1 MFKKKQDM
9 NSLYKILKISILT
22 LVAFLPMGL
31 QAQTI
36 SVSISVK
43 EPTCFAWTN
52 GEATATATGGTAP
65 YSYSWSNG
73 QGGGQTLSGVP
84 TGNYIVTVTDAAN
97 RQTTKSFAVGQPPL
111 LIPIATVIGNS
122 CDAGAS
128 YTGSA
133 TGGIPPY
140 TYAWRDLGT
149 NQMTNGATLTAP
161 AIGSYHLSVTDS
173 KGCTMTKVVNVKP
186 LKLMVIAK
194 PATCGGACDGSA
206 EAWVDGG
213 TPPLTYLWSTGATTG
228 IIFPLPGGDYTV
240 TVTDAL
246 GCTKVATGTVFE
258 PAVIKPNLV
267 VTGQCSGSATATVTP
282 TGGRAPLTVRWST
295 GATTNTVTNL
305 AQGGYF
311 VTVTDVAGCQKD
323 TFFKISTGVLGLNIT
338 KIDASCSGVA
348 SGSATVNVTGG
359 AIGDYSYRWNNGA
372 TTATISNLI
381 AGIYTVTVTDGGG
394 CTSSQSVNIQS
405 IGNLVLQ
412 TTFTNSVC
420 GGATGTATV
429 TSISGGTAPYS
440 YLWSN
445 GATTPSVSN
454 LAAGNYTVTTKDASG
469 CTATASFTI
478 QGQGNLTMA
487 VASSPTSCGG
497 STGMATV
504 TSVSGGTAP
513 YTYRWHTGA
522 TTQTLSNIG
531 IGVYYVTVTDAAGC
545 TASRSVEV
553 QATNGLQISVSNT
566 KADCN
571 AANGTATVTAV
582 TGGTGPYTY
591 KWSTGAT
598 TASISGLP
606 AGSYSVT
613 VNDVSGCS
621 TATTVVI
628 GANSN
633 IVLATTTTPSVC
645 GGATGTASVTNVTG
659 GTAPFSYRW
668 HNGGTTATIV
678 GLAAGTYFVTVTDA
692 TGCTRSTSVEVG
704 SNIVIV
710 MTSTPT
716 VCLGSTGTATVT
728 NVTGGTAPYTYRWS
742 NGATTPSI
750 SNLVAG
756 IYTVTAT
763 DATGCAGT
771 ANVTIQG
778 QANLTITVSNTKS
791 DCSVANGTAT
801 ITAVTGG
808 TGPYTYKW
816 STGAT
821 TASISGLSGGTYSV
835 TVYNVSGCSTAT
847 TVVIETNSNIVLTT
861 TTTPSVCGGA
871 TGTASV
877 TNVTGGTAPFSY
889 KWHNGG
895 TTATIVGLAAGPYFV
910 TVTDAIGCMRS
921 TSVDVQAV
929 SNIVATTNVTP
940 AICVG
945 ATGTATITSVS
956 GGTAPFTYKWS
967 TGATTQTII
976 NLLAGN
982 YTVTVTDSKGC
993 SSVSAPVNVPTTTSP
1008 INAIPS
1014 ISNATCGKVNGQI
1027 TISAIG
1033 GTTPFTYKWSDL
1045 TSTTQSKDRSGLGA
1059 GAYSVVIT
1067 DSNGCTTTLTN
1078 LRVIDTGSVKA
1089 QVALQPQGCTGD
1101 SIIMRLTN
1109 NSTAQSANITYSWL
1123 FTGNR
1128 TSTVKS
1134 PEVLY
1139 GTLEGD
1145 ARLIARSAEGCLDTL
1160 LLRFPLDI
1168 IKVDVPDTVMT
1179 CVNTPVIITANNQN
1193 PNFTPKYLWANGATT
1208 ASTTVTPALAGTVKT
1223 FVTITNS
1230 YGCNKKDSALVMT
1243 IPNINTPDLS
1253 WKRGCEPFKISF
1265 FNTSPNANQWRWI
1278 FGDPGN
1284 TTAGSTANNPN
1295 YTYTRAGT
1303 FTVTL
1308 VPTTLS
1314 CLNTVTF
1321 SVNVSDKDAV
1331 IVDAGNDTTVCSNN
1345 RITLRGTSNAGNF
1358 EWSNTRTF
1366 TTVTGTGAT
1375 LLVTPTTGR
1384 NIYYVRSKNADN
1396 CTSID
1401 SIIVNNNTINI
1412 NRISSVDLC
1421 TGVNKPITITNVNTT
1436 DRLNVTWS
1444 PTSLITG
1451 FTNNDSLRPIVRANA
1466 DGLLIGTYRNQFGCT
1481 LKDTITLK
1489 SHEVDA
1495 KATATAKTIYIN
1507 DALTLNAGPTGTGYT
1522 YAWSP
1527 SGSVTNPNAASTAA
1541 TPKVNTTFIVTV
1553 TDNFGCTDTAQVAL
1567 RVLIPQCD
1575 EPYIFIP
1582 RAFSPNGDG
1591 TNDVIF
1597 VRGDYL
1603 TSVEFVIFNRWGEQ
1617 VFVTK
1622 DKTIGWDGKF
1632 HGEPV
1637 CPDVYGYYVKGV
1649 CQQGEQFFKKGNITV
1664 LK

>member
-1 MFKKKQDM
+1 M

-22 LVAFLPMGL
+22 LVVFLPIGV

-43 EPTCFAWTN
+43 EPTCFSWTD
-52 GEATATATGGTAP
+52 GEATATTTGGTAP

-84 TGNYIVTVTDAAN
+84 TGNYIVTVTDAVN
-97 RQTTKSFAVGQPPL
+97 RQTTKSFSVGQPPL
-111 LIPIATVIGNS
+111 LVPIATVIGNS

-128 YTGSA
+128 YVGSA
-133 TGGIPPY
+133 TGGISPY

-149 NQMTNGATLTAP
+149 NQMTSGATLTAP
-161 AIGSYHLSVTDS
+161 AIGSYHLSVTDA

-186 LKLMVIAK
+186 LKVMVIAK
-194 PATCGGACDGSA
+194 AATCGGACDGSA

-213 TPPLTYLWSTGATTG
+213 TPPLSYLWSTGATTG
-228 IIFPLPGGDYTV
+228 IVFPLPGGNYSV

-267 VTGQCSGSATATVTP
+267 VRGQCSGSATATVTP

-295 GATTNTVTNL
+295 GATGNTVTNL

-311 VTVTDVAGCQKD
+311 VTVTDSAGCQKD
-323 TFFKISTGVLGLNIT
+323 TFFKVSTGVLGLNIT
-338 KIDASCSGVA
+338 KTDASCSGVA

-372 TTATISNLI
+372 TTATISNLS
-381 AGIYTVTVTDGGG
+381 AGTYTVTVTDGGG

-412 TTFTNSVC
+412 TAFTNSVC
-420 GGATGTATV
+420 GGATGTATI

-440 YLWSN
+440 YRWSN
-445 GATTPSVSN
+445 NATTPSVSN
-454 LAAGNYTVTTKDASG
+454 LSAGNYTVTTTDASG

-478 QGQGNLTMA
+478 QGQGNINMA
-487 VASSPTSCGG
+487 VSSSPTSCGS

-504 TSVSGGTAP
+504 SSVSGGTAP
-513 YTYRWHTGA
+513 YTYRWHNGA
-522 TTQTLSNIG
+522 TTQTISNVGIG
-531 IGVYYVTVTDAAGC
+531 IYYVTVTDAAGC

-553 QATNGLQISVSNT
+553 QATNGLQITVSNT

-571 AANGTATVTAV
+571 AANGTATVTAIS
-582 TGGTGPYTY
+582 GGAGPYTY
-591 KWSTGAT
+591 IWSTGAT

-606 AGSYSVT
+606 LGSYTVT

-633 IVLATTTTPSVC
+633 IVLSTATTPSVC
-645 GGATGTASVTNVTG
+645 GGATGTASVVNVTG
-659 GTAPFSYRW
+659 GSSPF
-668 HNGGTTATIV
+668 
-678 GLAAGTYFVTVTDA
+678 
-692 TGCTRSTSVEVG
+692 
-704 SNIVIV
+704 
-710 MTSTPT
+710 
-716 VCLGSTGTATVT
+716 
-728 NVTGGTAPYTYRWS
+728 TYR
-742 NGATTPSI
+742 
-750 SNLVAG
+750 
-756 IYTVTAT
+756 
-763 DATGCAGT
+763 
-771 ANVTIQG
+771 
-778 QANLTITVSNTKS
+778 
-791 DCSVANGTAT
+791 
-801 ITAVTGG
+801 
-808 TGPYTYKW
+808 
-816 STGAT
+816 
-821 TASISGLSGGTYSV
+821 
-835 TVYNVSGCSTAT
+835 
-847 TVVIETNSNIVLTT
+847 
-861 TTTPSVCGGA
+861 
-871 TGTASV
+871 
-877 TNVTGGTAPFSY
+877 
-889 KWHNGG
+889 WHNGG

-910 TVTDAIGCMRS
+910 TVTDATGCTRS
-921 TSVDVQAV
+921 TTVEVGAI
-929 SNIVATTNVTP
+929 SNIVVMPNSTP

-945 ATGTATITSVS
+945 ATGTATVATVT
-956 GGTAPFTYKWS
+956 GGTAPFTYLWS
-967 TGATTQTII
+967 NGATTQTII
-976 NLLAGN
+976 NLFAGN

-993 SSVSAPVNVPTTTSP
+993 TSPSSSVNVPSTTST

-1027 TISAIG
+1027 SISPIG

-1045 TSTTQSKDRSGLGA
+1045 TGITQPKDRTGLGV
-1059 GAYSVVIT
+1059 GAYSVIIT
-1067 DSNGCTTTLTN
+1067 DSNGCTTTLSN
-1078 LRVIDTGSVKA
+1078 LRIVDTGSVKA
-1089 QVALQPQGCTGD
+1089 QAALQPQGCIGD

-1109 NSTAQSANITYSWL
+1109 NSTAQSAGITYSWL

-1134 PEVLY
+1134 PDVLF
-1139 GTLEGD
+1139 GTLVGE

-1179 CVNTPVIITANNQN
+1179 CVNTPVSITANNQN

-1208 ASTTVTPALAGTVKT
+1208 ASTTITPALAGATKT

-1230 YGCNKKDSALVMT
+1230 YGCIKKDSALVVT
-1243 IPNINTPDLS
+1243 VPNINTPDLS
-1253 WKRGCEPFKISF
+1253 WKRSCEPFKISF
-1265 FNTSPNANQWRWI
+1265 FNTSPNASQWRWI

-1284 TTAGSTANNPN
+1284 PSAGSVANNPN
-1295 YTYTRAGT
+1295 YTYSRAGT

-1308 VPTTLS
+1308 VPTNLS
-1314 CLNTVTF
+1314 CLNTVTIN
-1321 SVNVSDKDAV
+1321 VNVSDKDAV
-1331 IVDAGNDTTVCSNN
+1331 TVDAGNDTTVCSNN
-1345 RITLRGTSNAGNF
+1345 RITLKGTSSEGNF
-1358 EWSNTRTF
+1358 EWSNNRTF
-1366 TTVTGTGAT
+1366 TPVAGTGAT

-1384 NIYYVRSKNADN
+1384 NIYYIRSKNADN
-1396 CTSID
+1396 CSSTD

-1412 NRISSVDLC
+1412 NRTATVDLC
-1421 TGVNKPITITNVNTT
+1421 VSIDKPITVTNLNAG

-1444 PTSLITG
+1444 PPSLISG
-1451 FTNNDSLRPIVRANA
+1451 FTGNDSLRPIVRANA
-1466 DGLLIGTYRNQFGCT
+1466 DGILIGTYRNQFGCT

-1489 SHEVDA
+1489 SHVVDA

-1527 SGSVTNPNAASTAA
+1527 SGTVTNPNAASTPA
-1541 TPKVNTTFIVTV
+1541 TPKDITTYIVTV
-1553 TDNFGCTDTAQVAL
+1553 KDNFGCTDTAQVTV
-1567 RVLIPQCD
+1567 RVLKPECN

-1582 RAFSPNGDG
+1582 RAFTPNGDG

-1603 TSVEFVIFNRWGEQ
+1603 TSVEFVIYNRWGEQ

-1622 DKTIGWDGKF
+1622 DKSIGWDGKF